1 MTFRQFAFN
10 NVIRSKRTYLA
21 HFLSSTFA
29 IMIFFTYALL
39 AFHPNLQGDLA
50 ASITINTFA
59 KSGLQISQGLIFFFS
74 FFFIL
79 YSVSAFLKTRKKD
92 FGILMLHGMS
102 RSQLNKLV
110 FIENIIIGT
119 ASILTG
125 ITIGMAFSKF
135 ILIMS
140 NNLLMIDKGLPFYM
154 PFKAIGITFGAFLL
168 LFLFIS
174 LFTSRLINV
183 EQLVELIKAEEKPKP
198 EPKASLWLS
207 LFALICIGLGY
218 TAVFHSVNAIHYK
231 DVKYVLSMMATGVSF
246 VVLGTYFLF
255 TQLSVYVLRVLKKRE
270 NIFFKKTNIL
280 TISDLVYQLKDNAKM
295 FFMVTII
302 SAVAFTA
309 VGTCMGL
316 GNSSMAESDSPFAFS
331 YRSYN
336 NNNLEKEHIKR
347 IESELNDGG
356 FNFKRVTYS
365 IKQISDTIYNSNVL
379 LSVIKISD
387 YNKLAEAFDFEKESL
402 KDENESFV
410 IPSRK
415 VTNTKSNQNNFQ
427 LLHGNIKKAMHVN
440 KILTPKELQD
450 TNITTIIIPDSV
462 YNQMIVDPENQY
474 GQFTINGFV
483 VKDWE
488 KTKKVA
494 EKILASLQKGNKD
507 INDSRVYNE
516 SYQFSTLIFTW
527 IAMKQ
532 GFGLASIMSVL
543 IGIVFFTFA
552 ASFLYFRLYTDLE
565 RNQQQYKMIAK
576 VGLSKPELKK
586 IVTRQLALLFF
597 LPIVIAITHSAVAFM
612 ALQKLANFS
621 VLDSSVIVL
630 VCFLVLQIKYF
641 YFVRAQYLK
650 KCIKRFFNL
659 NIIK

>member
-50 ASITINTFA
+50 ASVTINTFA
-59 KSGLQISQGLIFFFS
+59 KSGLKISQGLIFFFS

-110 FIENIIIGT
+110 FIENIIIGIT
-119 ASILTG
+119 SILTG

-154 PFKAIGITFGAFLL
+154 PFKAIGITFGAFFL
-168 LFLFIS
+168 LFLLIS
-174 LFTSRLINV
+174 IFTSRLVNV

-207 LFALICIGLGY
+207 LFALICIELGY

-231 DVKYVLSMMATGVSF
+231 DVKYVLFMMVIGVSF

-255 TQLSVYVLRVLKKRE
+255 TQLSVYVLRVLKKKE

-336 NNNLEKEHIKR
+336 NNNLEKEHIKT

-365 IKQISDTIYNSNVL
+365 IKQISDTIYDSNIL

-387 YNKLAEAFDFEKESL
+387 YNKLAEAFGFEKESL
-402 KDENESFV
+402 KDDNDSFV
-410 IPSRK
+410 IRSRK
-415 VTNTKSNQNNFQ
+415 VINTKSNRNNFQ

-450 TNITTIIIPDSV
+450 TNITTIIIPDTV
-462 YNQMIVDPENQY
+462 YNQMIVDPESHY

-507 INDSRVYNE
+507 INDPSVYNE
-516 SYQFSTLIFTW
+516 SYQFSALIFTW

-532 GFGLASIMSVL
+532 AFGLASIMSVL

-621 VLDSSVIVL
+621 VLGSSVIVL
-630 VCFLVLQIKYF
+630 VCFLVLQIIYF
-641 YFVRAQYLK
+641 YFVRSQYLK
-650 KCIKRFFNL
+650 KMYKTIF
-659 NIIK
+659 

>member
-50 ASITINTFA
+50 TSVTINTFA

-110 FIENIIIGT
+110 FIENIIIGI

-125 ITIGMAFSKF
+125 ITIGIAFSKF

-140 NNLLMIDKGLPFYM
+140 NNLLIIDKGLPFYM
-154 PFKAIGITFGAFLL
+154 PFKAIGITFGAFFL

-174 LFTSRLINV
+174 LFTSRLVNV

-198 EPKASLWLS
+198 EPKASFWLS

-218 TAVFHSVNAIHYK
+218 TAVFHSVNAIQYK
-231 DVKYVLSMMATGVSF
+231 GANYVLFMVAAGVSF

-255 TQLSVYVLRVLKKRE
+255 TQLSVYVLRALKKRE
-270 NIFFKKTNIL
+270 NIFFKKSNIL

-302 SAVAFTA
+302 STVAFTA

-316 GNSSMAESDSPFAFS
+316 GNSSMAESESPFAFS
-331 YRSYN
+331 YQSYN
-336 NNNLEKEHIKR
+336 NNHLEKEHLKK
-347 IESELNDGG
+347 IESELHGG
-356 FNFKRVTYS
+356 EFNFKQVTYS
-365 IKQISDTIYNSNVL
+365 IKQIQDTLYNSNI
-379 LSVIKISD
+379 LSTVIKLSD
-387 YNKLAEAFDFEKESL
+387 YNKLAKAFGFEKESL
-402 KDENESFV
+402 KDENDSLV
-410 IPSRK
+410 IPSKK
-415 VTNTKSNQNNFQ
+415 VANSKSNQNSFQ
-427 LLHGNIKKAMHVN
+427 LLYRDIKKDMHVN

-450 TNITTIIIPDSV
+450 TRVTIIIVPDAV
-462 YNQMIVDPENQY
+462 YNQMIVDPENY
-474 GQFTINGFV
+474 YFEYIINGFI

-494 EKILASLQKGNKD
+494 ENIVAAFQKDNKG
-507 INDSRVYNE
+507 INEHIIDNE
-516 SYQFSTLIFTW
+516 KYTFSTLILTW
-527 IAMKQ
+527 IGMKQ

-576 VGLSKPELKK
+576 VGLSKLELKK
-586 IVTRQLALLFF
+586 IVSRQLVLLFF
-597 LPIVIAITHSAVAFM
+597 LPIVIAITHSVVAFM
-612 ALQKLANFS
+612 ALQKLADFS
-621 VLDSSVIVL
+621 VLGSSVIVL
-630 VCFLVLQIKYF
+630 VCFLVLQIIYF

-650 KCIKRFFNL
+650 KMYKTMI
-659 NIIK
+659 

>member
-50 ASITINTFA
+50 ASVTINTFA
-59 KSGLQISQGLIFFFS
+59 KSGLQISQGLVFFFS

-110 FIENIIIGT
+110 FIENIIIGI

-140 NNLLMIDKGLPFYM
+140 NNLLMMDKGLPFYM
-154 PFKAIGITFGAFLL
+154 PFQAIGITFGAFLL

-174 LFTSRLINV
+174 LFTSRLVNV

-198 EPKASLWLS
+198 EPKASFGLS

-218 TAVFHSVNAIHYK
+218 TAVFHSVHAIHYK
-231 DVKYVLSMMATGVSF
+231 DMKYVLFMMATGVSF

-316 GNSSMAESDSPFAFS
+316 SNSSMAESNSPFAFS
-331 YRSYN
+331 YESYN
-336 NNNLEKEHIKR
+336 NNPLEKEHLKR
-347 IESELNDGG
+347 IESELNNDG
-356 FNFKRVTYS
+356 FRFKQVAYS
-365 IKQISDTIYNSNVL
+365 IKQIPDTLYNSNVL

-387 YNKLAEAFDFEKESL
+387 YNRLAESFDFEKESL
-402 KDENESFV
+402 KDQNSSFV
-410 IPSRK
+410 IPSKK
-415 VTNTKSNQNNFQ
+415 VSNTKSNQNDFQ
-427 LLHGNIKKAMHVN
+427 LLHENIKKDMHVD

-450 TNITTIIIPDSV
+450 TTVTIIIVPDAV

-474 GQFTINGFV
+474 GQSTINGFI

-494 EKILASLQKGNKD
+494 EKIVTTLQKDNEG
-507 INDSRVYNE
+507 IHEPVLYNLQ
-516 SYQFSTLIFTW
+516 YKFSSLISTW
-527 IAMKQ
+527 IVMKQ

-576 VGLSKPELKK
+576 VGLSKRELKK
-586 IVTRQLALLFF
+586 IVSRQLALLFF
-597 LPIVIAITHSAVAFM
+597 LPIIIAITHSAVAFT
-612 ALQKLANFS
+612 ALQELADFS
-621 VLDSSVIVL
+621 VLGSSVMVL
-630 VCFLVLQIKYF
+630 ICFLILQIIYF
-641 YFVRAQYLK
+641 YFVRSQYLK
-650 KCIKRFFNL
+650 KMYKTIF
-659 NIIK
+659 

>member
-1 MTFRQFAFN
+1 MTFRQFALN
-10 NVIRSKRTYLA
+10 NIIRSKRTYLA

-50 ASITINTFA
+50 TSVTINTFA

-102 RSQLNKLV
+102 RSQLNTLV
-110 FIENIIIGT
+110 FIENIIIGIV
-119 ASILTG
+119 SILTG
-125 ITIGMAFSKF
+125 ITIGLAFSKF

-140 NNLLMIDKGLPFYM
+140 NNLLMIDKGLPFYV
-154 PFKAIGITFGAFLL
+154 PFQAIGITFGAFLL

-174 LFTSRLINV
+174 LFTSRLVNV
-183 EQLVELIKAEEKPKP
+183 EQLVELIKAEDKPKP
-198 EPKASLWLS
+198 EPRASLWLS
-207 LFALICIGLGY
+207 LLALICIGLGY
-218 TAVFHSVNAIHYK
+218 AAVFHSVKAIHYK
-231 DVKYVLSMMATGVSF
+231 DINYLLVMMATGVSF
-246 VVLGTYFLF
+246 VVLGTYLLF
-255 TQLSVYVLRVLKKRE
+255 TQLSVYVLRTLKKRD

-316 GNSSMAESDSPFAFS
+316 GNSSMAESNSPFAFTYQS
-331 YRSYN
+331 YIKNS
-336 NNNLEKEHIKR
+336 LEKEHLKK
-347 IESELNDGG
+347 IENELNNGG
-356 FNFKRVTYS
+356 FNFKQVTYS
-365 IKQISDTIYNSNVL
+365 IKQIPDTLYNSNIL
-379 LSVIKISD
+379 LSVIKLSD
-387 YNKLAEAFDFEKESL
+387 YNKLAEAFGFEKESL
-402 KDENESFV
+402 KEENDSFV

-415 VTNTKSNQNNFQ
+415 VTKTKSNQNNYR
-427 LLHGNIKKAMHVN
+427 LSHRNIKIDMHVN
-440 KILTPKELQD
+440 KTLTPKELQD
-450 TNITTIIIPDSV
+450 TSITTVIIPDAV
-462 YNQMIVDPENQY
+462 YNKMIVDPENHH
-474 GQFTINGFV
+474 GESTINGFI

-488 KTKKVA
+488 NTQKVA
-494 EKILASLQKGNKD
+494 EKIISAIQKDNEG
-507 INDSRVYNE
+507 INEPIVYNE
-516 SYQFSTLIFTW
+516 QYTLFSLISKW
-527 IAMKQ
+527 IVMKQ

-586 IVTRQLALLFF
+586 IVSRQLALLFF
-597 LPIVIAITHSAVAFM
+597 LPIVIAITHSAVAFT
-612 ALQKLANFS
+612 ALQELADFS
-621 VLDSSVIVL
+621 VLGSSIMVL
-630 VCFLVLQIKYF
+630 ICFLVLQIIYF
-641 YFVRAQYLK
+641 FVVRAQYLK
-650 KCIKRFFNL
+650 KMYKTIF
-659 NIIK
+659 

>member
-50 ASITINTFA
+50 TSITINTFA

-110 FIENIIIGT
+110 FIENTIIGI

-154 PFKAIGITFGAFLL
+154 PFKAIGITFGAFFL

-174 LFTSRLINV
+174 LFTSRLVNV

-198 EPKASLWLS
+198 EPKASFWLS

-218 TAVFHSVNAIHYK
+218 TAVFHSVNAIQYK
-231 DVKYVLSMMATGVSF
+231 DMKYVLFMMATGVSF

-302 SAVAFTA
+302 STVAFTA

-316 GNSSMAESDSPFAFS
+316 GNSSMAESDNPFAFS
-331 YRSYN
+331 YKSYDN
-336 NNNLEKEHIKR
+336 NQLEKEHLKK
-347 IESELNDGG
+347 IESELHDGE
-356 FNFKRVTYS
+356 FKFKRVTYS
-365 IKQISDTIYNSNVL
+365 IKQVRDTLYNSNVL
-379 LSVIKISD
+379 SSVIKLSD
-387 YNKLAEAFDFEKESL
+387 YNKLAEAFGFGEENL
-402 KDENESFV
+402 KGENSSFV

-415 VTNTKSNQNNFQ
+415 VANTKSNQNNFQ
-427 LLHGNIKKAMHVN
+427 LLYRDIKKDMHVN

-450 TNITTIIIPDSV
+450 TMVTIIIVPDAV
-462 YNQMIVDPENQY
+462 YNQMVADPENY
-474 GQFTINGFV
+474 HFETTINGFI

-494 EKILASLQKGNKD
+494 ENLLAAFQKDNTSKIED
-507 INDSRVYNE
+507 IVDNE
-516 SYQFSTLIFTW
+516 KYTFSTLILTW
-527 IAMKQ
+527 IVMKQ
-532 GFGLASIMSVL
+532 SFGLASIMSVL

-565 RNQQQYKMIAK
+565 RNQKQYKMIAK

-586 IVTRQLALLFF
+586 IVSRQLALLFF
-597 LPIVIAITHSAVAFM
+597 LPIVIAITHSTVAFM

-621 VLDSSVIVL
+621 VLGSSVVVL
-630 VCFLVLQIKYF
+630 ICFLVMQIIYF
-641 YFVRAQYLK
+641 YFVRSQYLK
-650 KCIKRFFNL
+650 KMYKTIF
-659 NIIK
+659 

>member
-39 AFHPNLQGDLA
+39 ALHPNLQGDLA

-231 DVKYVLSMMATGVSF
+231 DVKYVLFMMATGVSF

-365 IKQISDTIYNSNVL
+365 IKQISDTIYNSNFL

-387 YNKLAEAFDFEKESL
+387 YNKLAEAFGFEKESL
-402 KDENESFV
+402 KDENDSFV

-462 YNQMIVDPENQY
+462 YNQMIVDPDNQY

-483 VKDWE
+483 VKDWG

-516 SYQFSTLIFTW
+516 SYQFSALIFIW

-532 GFGLASIMSVL
+532 SFGVASIMSVL

-621 VLDSSVIVL
+621 VLGSSVIVL
-630 VCFLVLQIKYF
+630 VCFLVLQIIYF
-641 YFVRAQYLK
+641 YFVRSQYLK
-650 KCIKRFFNL
+650 KMYKTIF
-659 NIIK
+659 

>member
-1 MTFRQFAFN
+1 
-10 NVIRSKRTYLA
+10 
-21 HFLSSTFA
+21 
-29 IMIFFTYALL
+29 
-39 AFHPNLQGDLA
+39 
-50 ASITINTFA
+50 
-59 KSGLQISQGLIFFFS
+59 
-74 FFFIL
+74 
-79 YSVSAFLKTRKKD
+79 
-92 FGILMLHGMS
+92 LMLHGMS

-110 FIENIIIGT
+110 FIENIIIGI

-154 PFKAIGITFGAFLL
+154 PFKAIGITFGAFFL

-174 LFTSRLINV
+174 LFTSRLVNV

-198 EPKASLWLS
+198 EPKSSFWLS

-218 TAVFHSVNAIHYK
+218 TAVFHSVNAIQYK
-231 DVKYVLSMMATGVSF
+231 DMQYVLFMMATGVSF

-302 SAVAFTA
+302 STVAFTA

-316 GNSSMAESDSPFAFS
+316 GNSSMAESESPFAFS
-331 YRSYN
+331 YQSYN
-336 NNNLEKEHIKR
+336 NNHLEKEHLKK
-347 IESELNDGG
+347 IESELHGG
-356 FNFKRVTYS
+356 EFNFKQVTYS
-365 IKQISDTIYNSNVL
+365 IKQIQDTLYNSNI
-379 LSVIKISD
+379 LSTVIKLSD
-387 YNKLAEAFDFEKESL
+387 YNKLAKAFGFEKESL
-402 KDENESFV
+402 KDENDSLV
-410 IPSRK
+410 IPSK
-415 VTNTKSNQNNFQ
+415 KIANSKSNQNSFQ
-427 LLHGNIKKAMHVN
+427 LLYRDIKKDMHVN

-450 TNITTIIIPDSV
+450 TRVTIIIVPDAV
-462 YNQMIVDPENQY
+462 YNQMIVDPENY
-474 GQFTINGFV
+474 YFEYIINGFI

-494 EKILASLQKGNKD
+494 ENIVAAFQKDNKG
-507 INDSRVYNE
+507 INEHIIDNE
-516 SYQFSTLIFTW
+516 KYTFSTLILTW
-527 IAMKQ
+527 IGMKQ

-576 VGLSKPELKK
+576 VGLSKLELKK
-586 IVTRQLALLFF
+586 IVSRQLVLLFF
-597 LPIVIAITHSAVAFM
+597 LPIVIAITHSVVAFM
-612 ALQKLANFS
+612 ALQKLADFS
-621 VLDSSVIVL
+621 VLGSSVIVL
-630 VCFLVLQIKYF
+630 VCFLVLQIIYF

-650 KCIKRFFNL
+650 KMYKTMI
-659 NIIK
+659 

>member
-39 AFHPNLQGDLA
+39 AFHPNLQGNLA
-50 ASITINTFA
+50 TSVTINIFA

-110 FIENIIIGT
+110 FIENIIIGI

-140 NNLLMIDKGLPFYM
+140 NHLLMIDKGLPFYM
-154 PFKAIGITFGAFLL
+154 PFKAIGITFGAFFL

-174 LFTSRLINV
+174 LFTSRLVNV

-207 LFALICIGLGY
+207 LFALICMGLGY

-231 DVKYVLSMMATGVSF
+231 DVKYVLFMMATGVSF

-255 TQLSVYVLRVLKKRE
+255 TQLSVYVLRALKKRE

-316 GNSSMAESDSPFAFS
+316 GNSSMAESNSPFAFS
-331 YRSYN
+331 YKSYN
-336 NNNLEKEHIKR
+336 NNPLEKEHLKK
-347 IESELNDGG
+347 IESKLNNGR
-356 FNFKRVTYS
+356 FKFKQVAYS
-365 IKQISDTIYNSNVL
+365 TKQSRDTLYNNNI
-379 LSVIKISD
+379 LSTVIKLSD
-387 YNKLAEAFDFEKESL
+387 YNKLAKAFGFKKESL
-402 KDENESFV
+402 KNENDSLV
-410 IPSRK
+410 IPPRK
-415 VTNTKSNQNNFQ
+415 VANTKSNQSNFQ
-427 LLHGNIKKAMHVN
+427 LLYRDMKKDMHVN
-440 KILTPKELQD
+440 KILNLKELQD
-450 TNITTIIIPDSV
+450 TMVTIIIVPDTV
-462 YNQMIVDPENQY
+462 YNQMIADPENH
-474 GQFTINGFV
+474 FFETTINGFI

-494 EKILASLQKGNKD
+494 ENLLAAFQKDNTSKIED
-507 INDSRVYNE
+507 IVDNGKYT
-516 SYQFSTLIFTW
+516 FSTLILKW
-527 IAMKQ
+527 IVMKQ
-532 GFGLASIMSVL
+532 SFGLASIMSVL

-576 VGLSKPELKK
+576 VGLSKLELKK
-586 IVTRQLALLFF
+586 IVSRQLALLFF
-597 LPIVIAITHSAVAFM
+597 LPIVIAITHSTVAFM

-621 VLDSSVIVL
+621 VLGSSVIVL
-630 VCFLVLQIKYF
+630 VCFLILQIIYF
-641 YFVRAQYLK
+641 YFVRSQYLK
-650 KCIKRFFNL
+650 KMYKTIF
-659 NIIK
+659 

>member
-50 ASITINTFA
+50 ASSVTINTFA

-110 FIENIIIGT
+110 FIENIIIGIV
-119 ASILTG
+119 SILTG

-140 NNLLMIDKGLPFYM
+140 NHLLMIDKGLPFYM
-154 PFKAIGITFGAFLL
+154 PFKAIGITFGAFFL

-174 LFTSRLINV
+174 LFTSRLVNV

-207 LFALICIGLGY
+207 LFALICMGLGY

-231 DVKYVLSMMATGVSF
+231 DVKYVLFMMAIGVSF

-255 TQLSVYVLRVLKKRE
+255 TQLSVYVLRALKKRE

-316 GNSSMAESDSPFAFS
+316 GNSSMAESNSPFAFS
-331 YRSYN
+331 YKSYN
-336 NNNLEKEHIKR
+336 NPLEKEHLKK
-347 IESELNDGG
+347 IESELNNGR
-356 FNFKRVTYS
+356 FKFKQVAYS
-365 IKQISDTIYNSNVL
+365 TKQSRDTLYNNNI
-379 LSVIKISD
+379 LSTVIKLSD
-387 YNKLAEAFDFEKESL
+387 YNKLAKAFGFEKESL
-402 KDENESFV
+402 KNENDSLV

-415 VTNTKSNQNNFQ
+415 VVNTKSNQNNFQ
-427 LLHGNIKKAMHVN
+427 LLYRDMKIDMHVN

-450 TNITTIIIPDSV
+450 TMVTIIIVPDAV
-462 YNQMIVDPENQY
+462 YNQMIADPENHY
-474 GQFTINGFV
+474 FETTINGFI

-494 EKILASLQKGNKD
+494 ENLLAAFQKDNTSKIED
-507 INDSRVYNE
+507 IVDNGKYT
-516 SYQFSTLIFTW
+516 FSTLILKW
-527 IAMKQ
+527 IVMKQ
-532 GFGLASIMSVL
+532 SFGLASIMSVL

-576 VGLSKPELKK
+576 VGLSKLELKK
-586 IVTRQLALLFF
+586 IVSRQLVLLFF
-597 LPIVIAITHSAVAFM
+597 LPIVIAITHSVVAFM

-621 VLDSSVIVL
+621 VLGSSIIVL
-630 VCFLVLQIKYF
+630 VCFLVLQIIYF
-641 YFVRAQYLK
+641 YFVRTQYLK
-650 KCIKRFFNL
+650 KMYKT
-659 NIIK
+659 II

>member
-10 NVIRSKRTYLA
+10 NIIRSKRTYLA

-39 AFHPNLQGDLA
+39 AFHPNLQGDLT
-50 ASITINTFA
+50 ASVTINTFA

-110 FIENIIIGT
+110 FIENIVIGII
-119 ASILTG
+119 SILTG
-125 ITIGMAFSKF
+125 ITIGLTFAKF

-140 NNLLMIDKGLPFYM
+140 NSLLLIDRGLPFYM
-154 PFKAIGITFGAFLL
+154 PFKAIGITFGAFFL

-174 LFTSRLINV
+174 LFTSRLVIV

-198 EPKASLWLS
+198 EPKASFLLS

-218 TAVFHSVNAIHYK
+218 TAVFHSVEAIHYTDK
-231 DVKYVLSMMATGVSF
+231 NYVLVVMAIGVSF

-316 GNSSMAESDSPFAFS
+316 GNSSMAESESPFAFS
-331 YRSYN
+331 YKSYN
-336 NNNLEKEHIKR
+336 NNHLEKEHLKK
-347 IESELNDGG
+347 IESELQDGE
-356 FNFKRVTYS
+356 FHFKRVTYS
-365 IKQISDTIYNSNVL
+365 IKQIPDPLYNSNIL
-379 LSVIKISD
+379 SSVIKLSD
-387 YNKLAEAFDFEKESL
+387 YNKLAEVFGFEKESL
-402 KDENESFV
+402 KDENDSVV

-415 VTNTKSNQNNFQ
+415 VANTKSNQKNFQ
-427 LLHGNIKKAMHVN
+427 FLYRNIKKDMHVN
-440 KILTPKELQD
+440 KVLTPKELQD
-450 TNITTIIIPDSV
+450 TTVTMIIVPDAL
-462 YNQMIVDPENQY
+462 YNQMIVDPENHY
-474 GQFTINGFV
+474 GQYSINGFI

-494 EKILASLQKGNKD
+494 EKIETALQKD
-507 INDSRVYNE
+507 IEGTSENE
-516 SYQFSTLIFTW
+516 QYTFSSLIFTW
-527 IAMKQ
+527 LVMKQ
-532 GFGLASIMSVL
+532 GYGLASIMSVL

-586 IVTRQLALLFF
+586 IVSRQLALLFF
-597 LPIVIAITHSAVAFM
+597 LPIAIAITHSTVAFM

-621 VLDSSVIVL
+621 VLGSSVMVL
-630 VCFLVLQIKYF
+630 ICFLVMQIIYF

-650 KCIKRFFNL
+650 KMYK
-659 NIIK
+659 III

>member
-1 MTFRQFAFN
+1 MTFRQFALN
-10 NVIRSKRTYLA
+10 NIIRSKRTYMA
-21 HFLSSTFA
+21 HFFSSTFA

-50 ASITINTFA
+50 ASVTINTFA

-102 RSQLNKLV
+102 RSQLNTLV
-110 FIENIIIGT
+110 FIENIIIGIV
-119 ASILTG
+119 SILTG
-125 ITIGMAFSKF
+125 ITIGLAFSKF

-140 NNLLMIDKGLPFYM
+140 NNLLMIDKGLPFYV
-154 PFKAIGITFGAFLL
+154 PFQAIGITFGAFLL

-174 LFTSRLINV
+174 LFTSRLVNV
-183 EQLVELIKAEEKPKP
+183 EQLVELIKAEDKPKP
-198 EPKASLWLS
+198 EPRASLWLS
-207 LFALICIGLGY
+207 LLALICIGLGY
-218 TAVFHSVNAIHYK
+218 AAVFHSVKAIHYK
-231 DVKYVLSMMATGVSF
+231 DINYLLIMLAIGVSF
-246 VVLGTYFLF
+246 VVLGTYLLF
-255 TQLSVYVLRVLKKRE
+255 TQLSVYVLRTLKKRD

-316 GNSSMAESDSPFAFS
+316 GNSSMAESDSPFAFTYQS
-331 YRSYN
+331 N
-336 NNNLEKEHIKR
+336 NKNSLEKEHLKKIKN
-347 IESELNDGG
+347 ELNNSG
-356 FNFKRVTYS
+356 FNFKQVTYS
-365 IKQISDTIYNSNVL
+365 IKQIPDTIYNSNIL
-379 LSVIKISD
+379 LSVIKLSD
-387 YNKLAEAFDFEKESL
+387 YNKLAEAFGFEKESL
-402 KDENESFV
+402 KEENDSFV

-415 VTNTKSNQNNFQ
+415 VTKTKSNQNNYR
-427 LLHGNIKKAMHVN
+427 LSHRNIKIDMHVN
-440 KILTPKELQD
+440 KTLTPKELQD
-450 TNITTIIIPDSV
+450 TSITTVIIPDAV
-462 YNQMIVDPENQY
+462 YNKMIVDPEDHHSES
-474 GQFTINGFV
+474 TINGFI

-488 KTKKVA
+488 KTQNVA
-494 EKILASLQKGNKD
+494 EKIISAIQKDNEGIKEP
-507 INDSRVYNE
+507 IVYNE
-516 SYQFSTLIFTW
+516 QYTFFSLISKW
-527 IAMKQ
+527 IVMKQ

-586 IVTRQLALLFF
+586 IVSRQLALLFF
-597 LPIVIAITHSAVAFM
+597 LPIVIAITHSAVAFT
-612 ALQKLANFS
+612 ALQELADFS
-621 VLDSSVIVL
+621 VLGSSIMVL
-630 VCFLVLQIKYF
+630 ICFLVLQIIYF
-641 YFVRAQYLK
+641 YVVRAQYLK
-650 KCIKRFFNL
+650 KMYKTIF
-659 NIIK
+659 

>member
-50 ASITINTFA
+50 ASVTINTFA

-110 FIENIIIGT
+110 FIENIIIGI

-140 NNLLMIDKGLPFYM
+140 NNLLIIDKGLPFYV
-154 PFKAIGITFGAFLL
+154 PFKAIGITFGAFFL

-174 LFTSRLINV
+174 LFTSRLVNV

-198 EPKASLWLS
+198 EPKASFWLS
-207 LFALICIGLGY
+207 VFALICMGLGY
-218 TAVFHSVNAIHYK
+218 TAVFHSVQAIHYK
-231 DVKYVLSMMATGVSF
+231 DMKYVLFMMATGVSF

-255 TQLSVYVLRVLKKRE
+255 TQLSVYVLRALKKRE

-316 GNSSMAESDSPFAFS
+316 GNSSMAESDNPFAFS
-331 YRSYN
+331 YESYN
-336 NNNLEKEHIKR
+336 NNPLEKEHLKR
-347 IESELNDGG
+347 IESELNNDG
-356 FNFKRVTYS
+356 FKFKQVAYS
-365 IKQISDTIYNSNVL
+365 IKQIPDTLYNSNVL

-387 YNKLAEAFDFEKESL
+387 YNRLAESFDFEKESL
-402 KDENESFV
+402 KDQNSSFV
-410 IPSRK
+410 IPSKK
-415 VTNTKSNQNNFQ
+415 VSNTKSNQNDFQ
-427 LLHGNIKKAMHVN
+427 LLHENIKKDMHVD

-450 TNITTIIIPDSV
+450 TTVTIIIVPDAV

-474 GQFTINGFV
+474 GQSTINGFI

-494 EKILASLQKGNKD
+494 EKIVTTLQKDNEG
-507 INDSRVYNE
+507 IHEPVLYNE
-516 SYQFSTLIFTW
+516 QYKFSSLISTW
-527 IAMKQ
+527 IVMKQ

-576 VGLSKPELKK
+576 VGLSKRELKK
-586 IVTRQLALLFF
+586 IVSRQLVLLFF
-597 LPIVIAITHSAVAFM
+597 LPIIIAITHSAVAFT
-612 ALQKLANFS
+612 ALQELADFS
-621 VLDSSVIVL
+621 VLGSSVMVL
-630 VCFLVLQIKYF
+630 ICFLILQIIYF
-641 YFVRAQYLK
+641 YFVRSQYLK
-650 KCIKRFFNL
+650 KMYKTIF
-659 NIIK
+659 

>member
-507 INDSRVYNE
+507 INDPRVYNE

-650 KCIKRFFNL
+650 KMYKTIF
-659 NIIK
+659 

>member
-1 MTFRQFAFN
+1 TS
-10 NVIRSKRTYLA
+10 V
-21 HFLSSTFA
+21 
-29 IMIFFTYALL
+29 
-39 AFHPNLQGDLA
+39 
-50 ASITINTFA
+50 TINTFA
-59 KSGLQISQGLIFFFS
+59 KSGLLISQGLIFFFS

-110 FIENIIIGT
+110 FIENIIIGI

-140 NNLLMIDKGLPFYM
+140 NNLLLIDKGLPFYM
-154 PFKAIGITFGAFLL
+154 PFKAIGITFGAFFL

-174 LFTSRLINV
+174 LFTSRLVNV

-198 EPKASLWLS
+198 EPKASFWLS
-207 LFALICIGLGY
+207 LFALICMGLGY
-218 TAVFHSVNAIHYK
+218 TAVFHSVNAIDYK
-231 DVKYVLSMMATGVSF
+231 DLNYVLFMMATGVSF

-302 SAVAFTA
+302 SAVSFTA

-316 GNSSMAESDSPFAFS
+316 GNSSMAESDNPFAFS
-331 YRSYN
+331 YQSYN
-336 NNNLEKEHIKR
+336 NNQLEKEHLKK
-347 IESELNDGG
+347 IESELYDGE
-356 FNFKRVTYS
+356 FKFKRVTYS
-365 IKQISDTIYNSNVL
+365 IKQVRDTLYDSNILSNV
-379 LSVIKISD
+379 IKLSD
-387 YNKLAEAFDFEKESL
+387 YNKLAEAFGFEEENL
-402 KDENESFV
+402 KDENSSFV

-415 VTNTKSNQNNFQ
+415 VANTKSNPTKFQ
-427 LLHGNIKKAMHVN
+427 FLHGNININMQVN

-450 TNITTIIIPDSV
+450 KNQTIIIVPDAV
-462 YNQMIVDPENQY
+462 YNQMLVDPEDHY
-474 GQFTINGFV
+474 GESTINGFI

-494 EKILASLQKGNKD
+494 GKIVSAFQKDNEG
-507 INDSRVYNE
+507 INEPIVYNE
-516 SYQFSTLIFTW
+516 QYKFSSLISTW
-527 IAMKQ
+527 IVMKQ
-532 GFGLASIMSVL
+532 DFGLASIISVL

-586 IVTRQLALLFF
+586 IVSRQLALLFF
-597 LPIVIAITHSAVAFM
+597 LPIVIAITHSAVAFT
-612 ALQKLANFS
+612 ALQELADFS
-621 VLDSSVIVL
+621 VLGSSVMVL
-630 VCFLVLQIKYF
+630 ICFLVLQIIYF
-641 YFVRAQYLK
+641 YFVRSQYLK
-650 KCIKRFFNL
+650 KMYKTIF
-659 NIIK
+659 

>member
-1 MTFRQFAFN
+1 MTFRQFALN
-10 NVIRSKRTYLA
+10 NIIRSKRTYMA

-50 ASITINTFA
+50 TSVTINTFA
-59 KSGLQISQGLIFFFS
+59 KSGLQISQGLIFFFT

-102 RSQLNKLV
+102 RSQLNTLV
-110 FIENIIIGT
+110 FIENIIIGIV
-119 ASILTG
+119 SILTG
-125 ITIGMAFSKF
+125 ITIGLAFSKF

-140 NNLLMIDKGLPFYM
+140 NNLLMIDKGLPFYV
-154 PFKAIGITFGAFLL
+154 PFQAIGITFGAFLL

-174 LFTSRLINV
+174 LFTSRLVNV
-183 EQLVELIKAEEKPKP
+183 EQLVELIKAEDKPKP
-198 EPKASLWLS
+198 EPRASLWLS
-207 LFALICIGLGY
+207 LLALICIGLGY
-218 TAVFHSVNAIHYK
+218 AAVFHSVKAIHYK
-231 DVKYVLSMMATGVSF
+231 DINYLLVMMATGVSF
-246 VVLGTYFLF
+246 VVLGTYLLF
-255 TQLSVYVLRVLKKRE
+255 TQLSVYVLRTLKKRD

-316 GNSSMAESDSPFAFS
+316 GNSSMAESDSPFAFT
-331 YRSYN
+331 YQSYN
-336 NNNLEKEHIKR
+336 KNSLEKEHLKK
-347 IESELNDGG
+347 IENELNNGG
-356 FNFKRVTYS
+356 FNFKQVTYS
-365 IKQISDTIYNSNVL
+365 IKQIPDTLYNSNIL
-379 LSVIKISD
+379 LSVIKLSD
-387 YNKLAEAFDFEKESL
+387 YNKLAEAFGFEKESL
-402 KDENESFV
+402 KEENDSFV

-415 VTNTKSNQNNFQ
+415 VTKTKSNQNNYR
-427 LLHGNIKKAMHVN
+427 LSHRNIKIDMHVN
-440 KILTPKELQD
+440 KTLTPKELQD
-450 TNITTIIIPDSV
+450 TSITTVIIPDAV
-462 YNQMIVDPENQY
+462 YNKMIVDPEDHHSES
-474 GQFTINGFV
+474 TINGFI

-488 KTKKVA
+488 KTQKVA
-494 EKILASLQKGNKD
+494 EKIISAIQKDNEG
-507 INDSRVYNE
+507 INEPIVYNE
-516 SYQFSTLIFTW
+516 QYTLFSLISKW
-527 IAMKQ
+527 IVMKQ

-586 IVTRQLALLFF
+586 IVSRQLALLFF
-597 LPIVIAITHSAVAFM
+597 LPIVIAITHSAVAFT
-612 ALQKLANFS
+612 ALQELADFS
-621 VLDSSVIVL
+621 VLGSSIMVL
-630 VCFLVLQIKYF
+630 ICFLVLQIIYF
-641 YFVRAQYLK
+641 YVVRAQYLK
-650 KCIKRFFNL
+650 KMYKTIF
-659 NIIK
+659 

>member
-50 ASITINTFA
+50 ASVTINTFA
-59 KSGLQISQGLIFFFS
+59 KSGLQISQGLVFFFS

-110 FIENIIIGT
+110 FIENIIIGI

-154 PFKAIGITFGAFLL
+154 PFKAIGITFGAFFL

-174 LFTSRLINV
+174 LFTSRLVNV
-183 EQLVELIKAEEKPKP
+183 VQLVELIKAEEKPKP
-198 EPKASLWLS
+198 EPKASFWLS

-218 TAVFHSVNAIHYK
+218 TAVFHSVNAIQYK
-231 DVKYVLSMMATGVSF
+231 DMKYVLFMMATGVSF

-302 SAVAFTA
+302 SAVSFTA

-316 GNSSMAESDSPFAFS
+316 DNSSMAESDSPFAFS
-331 YRSYN
+331 YQSHKN
-336 NNNLEKEHIKR
+336 NQLEKEHLKI
-347 IESELNDGG
+347 IESELNNGG
-356 FNFKRVTYS
+356 FKFKQVAYS
-365 IKQISDTIYNSNVL
+365 KKQIPDTLYNSNVL

-387 YNKLAEAFDFEKESL
+387 YNKLANVFGFEKESL
-402 KDENESFV
+402 KDENDSIV
-410 IPSRK
+410 IPARK
-415 VTNTKSNQNNFQ
+415 FANTKSNQNNFQ
-427 LLHGNIKKAMHVN
+427 LLYRNINQDMHIN

-450 TNITTIIIPDSV
+450 KIITLIIVPDAK
-462 YNQMIVDPENQY
+462 YNQMIVDPENDR
-474 GQFTINGFV
+474 GESTINGFI

-494 EKILASLQKGNKD
+494 EKIVTTLQKDNEG
-507 INDSRVYNE
+507 IHEPVLYNE
-516 SYQFSTLIFTW
+516 QYNFSSLISTW
-527 IAMKQ
+527 LMMKQ

-586 IVTRQLALLFF
+586 IVSRQLALLFF
-597 LPIVIAITHSAVAFM
+597 LPIVIAITHSAVAFT
-612 ALQKLANFS
+612 ALQELADFS
-621 VLDSSVIVL
+621 VLGSSVMVL
-630 VCFLVLQIKYF
+630 ICFLILQIIYF
-641 YFVRAQYLK
+641 YFVRSQYLK
-650 KCIKRFFNL
+650 KMYKTIF
-659 NIIK
+659 

>member
-50 ASITINTFA
+50 TSVTINTFA

-110 FIENIIIGT
+110 FIENTIIGIS
-119 ASILTG
+119 SILTG

-154 PFKAIGITFGAFLL
+154 PFKAIGITFGAFFL

-174 LFTSRLINV
+174 LFTSRLVNV

-198 EPKASLWLS
+198 EPKASFWLS

-218 TAVFHSVNAIHYK
+218 TAVFHSVNAIQYK
-231 DVKYVLSMMATGVSF
+231 DMKYVLFMMATGVSF

-316 GNSSMAESDSPFAFS
+316 GNSSMAESDNPFAFS
-331 YRSYN
+331 YKSYDN
-336 NNNLEKEHIKR
+336 NQLEKEHLKK
-347 IESELNDGG
+347 IESELHDGE
-356 FNFKRVTYS
+356 FKFKRVTYS
-365 IKQISDTIYNSNVL
+365 IKQVRDTLYNSNVL
-379 LSVIKISD
+379 SSVIKLSD
-387 YNKLAEAFDFEKESL
+387 YNKLAEAFGFGEENL
-402 KDENESFV
+402 KGENSSFV

-415 VTNTKSNQNNFQ
+415 VANTKSNQNNFQ
-427 LLHGNIKKAMHVN
+427 LLYRDIKKDMHVN

-450 TNITTIIIPDSV
+450 TMVTIIIVPDAV
-462 YNQMIVDPENQY
+462 YNQMVADPENY
-474 GQFTINGFV
+474 HFETTINGFI

-494 EKILASLQKGNKD
+494 ENLLAAFQKDNTSKIGD
-507 INDSRVYNE
+507 IVDNE
-516 SYQFSTLIFTW
+516 KYTFSTLILTW
-527 IAMKQ
+527 IVMKQ
-532 GFGLASIMSVL
+532 SFGLASIMSVL

-565 RNQQQYKMIAK
+565 RNQKQYKMIAK

-586 IVTRQLALLFF
+586 IVSRQLALLFF
-597 LPIVIAITHSAVAFM
+597 LPIVIAITHSTVAFM

-621 VLDSSVIVL
+621 VLGSSVVVL
-630 VCFLVLQIKYF
+630 ICFLVMQIIYF
-641 YFVRAQYLK
+641 YFVRSQYLK
-650 KCIKRFFNL
+650 KMYKTIF
-659 NIIK
+659 

>member
-1 MTFRQFAFN
+1 MTFRQFALN
-10 NVIRSKRTYLA
+10 NIIRSKRTYMA

-50 ASITINTFA
+50 TSVTINTFA
-59 KSGLQISQGLIFFFS
+59 KSGLQISQGLIFFFT

-102 RSQLNKLV
+102 RSQLNTLV
-110 FIENIIIGT
+110 FIENIIIGIV
-119 ASILTG
+119 SILTG
-125 ITIGMAFSKF
+125 ITIGLAFSKF

-140 NNLLMIDKGLPFYM
+140 NNLLMIDKGLPFYV
-154 PFKAIGITFGAFLL
+154 PFQAIGITFGAFLL

-174 LFTSRLINV
+174 LFTSRLVNV
-183 EQLVELIKAEEKPKP
+183 EQLVELIKAEDKPKP
-198 EPKASLWLS
+198 EPRASLWLS
-207 LFALICIGLGY
+207 LLALICIGLGY
-218 TAVFHSVNAIHYK
+218 AAVFHSVKAIHYK
-231 DVKYVLSMMATGVSF
+231 DINYLLVMMATGVSF
-246 VVLGTYFLF
+246 VVLGTYLLF
-255 TQLSVYVLRVLKKRE
+255 TQLSVYVLRTLKKRD

-316 GNSSMAESDSPFAFS
+316 GNSSMAESDSPFAFT
-331 YRSYN
+331 YQSYN
-336 NNNLEKEHIKR
+336 KNSLEKEHLKK
-347 IESELNDGG
+347 IENELNNGG
-356 FNFKRVTYS
+356 FNFKQVTYS
-365 IKQISDTIYNSNVL
+365 IKQIPDTLYNSNIL
-379 LSVIKISD
+379 LSVIKLSD
-387 YNKLAEAFDFEKESL
+387 YNKLAEAFGFEKESL
-402 KDENESFV
+402 KEENDSFV

-415 VTNTKSNQNNFQ
+415 VTKTKSNQNNYR
-427 LLHGNIKKAMHVN
+427 LSHRNIKIDMHVN
-440 KILTPKELQD
+440 KTLTPKELQD
-450 TNITTIIIPDSV
+450 TSITTVIIPDAV
-462 YNQMIVDPENQY
+462 YNQMIVDPESQY

-494 EKILASLQKGNKD
+494 EKILASLQKENKD
-507 INDSRVYNE
+507 INDPRVYNE

-586 IVTRQLALLFF
+586 IVSRQLALLFF
-597 LPIVIAITHSAVAFM
+597 LPIVIAITHSAVAFT
-612 ALQKLANFS
+612 ALQELADFS
-621 VLDSSVIVL
+621 VLGSSIMVL
-630 VCFLVLQIKYF
+630 ISFLVLQIIYF
-641 YFVRAQYLK
+641 YVVRAQYLK
-650 KCIKRFFNL
+650 KMYKTIF
-659 NIIK
+659 

>member
-50 ASITINTFA
+50 ASVTINTFA
-59 KSGLQISQGLIFFFS
+59 KSGLKISQGLIFFFS

-110 FIENIIIGT
+110 FIENIIIGI

-154 PFKAIGITFGAFLL
+154 PFKAIGITFGAFFL
-168 LFLFIS
+168 LFLLIS
-174 LFTSRLINV
+174 LFTSRLVNV

-231 DVKYVLSMMATGVSF
+231 DMKYVLFMMATGVSF

-255 TQLSVYVLRVLKKRE
+255 TQLSVYVLRALKKRE

-316 GNSSMAESDSPFAFS
+316 GNSSMAESDNPFAFFYKS
-331 YRSYN
+331 YDN
-336 NNNLEKEHIKR
+336 NQLEKEHLKK
-347 IESELNDGG
+347 IESELHDGE
-356 FNFKRVTYS
+356 FKFKRVTYS
-365 IKQISDTIYNSNVL
+365 IKQVRDTLYNSNVL
-379 LSVIKISD
+379 TSVIKLSD
-387 YNKLAEAFDFEKESL
+387 YNKLAEAFGFEEENL
-402 KDENESFV
+402 KGENSSFV

-415 VTNTKSNQNNFQ
+415 VANTKSNQNNFQ
-427 LLHGNIKKAMHVN
+427 LLYRDIKKDMHVN

-450 TNITTIIIPDSV
+450 TMVTIIIVPDAV
-462 YNQMIVDPENQY
+462 YNQMIADPENY
-474 GQFTINGFV
+474 HFETTINGFI

-494 EKILASLQKGNKD
+494 ENLLAAFQKDNTSKIED
-507 INDSRVYNE
+507 IVNNE
-516 SYQFSTLIFTW
+516 KYTFSTLILTW
-527 IAMKQ
+527 IVMKQ
-532 GFGLASIMSVL
+532 SFGLASIMSVL

-621 VLDSSVIVL
+621 VLGSSVIVL
-630 VCFLVLQIKYF
+630 VCFLVLQIIYF
-641 YFVRAQYLK
+641 YFVRSQYLK
-650 KCIKRFFNL
+650 KMYKTIF
-659 NIIK
+659 

>member
-50 ASITINTFA
+50 ASVTINTFA

-110 FIENIIIGT
+110 FIENIIIGI

-140 NNLLMIDKGLPFYM
+140 NHLLMIDKGLPFYM
-154 PFKAIGITFGAFLL
+154 PFKAIGITFGAFFL

-174 LFTSRLINV
+174 LFTSRLVNV

-207 LFALICIGLGY
+207 LFALICMGLGY

-231 DVKYVLSMMATGVSF
+231 DVKYVLFMMATGVSF
-246 VVLGTYFLF
+246 VVLGTYFIF

-316 GNSSMAESDSPFAFS
+316 GNSSMAESNSPFAFS
-331 YRSYN
+331 YKSYN
-336 NNNLEKEHIKR
+336 NNPLEKEHLKK
-347 IESELNDGG
+347 IESELNNGR
-356 FNFKRVTYS
+356 FKFKQVAYS
-365 IKQISDTIYNSNVL
+365 TKQIRDTLYNNNI
-379 LSVIKISD
+379 LSTVIKLSD
-387 YNKLAEAFDFEKESL
+387 YNKLAKAFSFEKESL
-402 KDENESFV
+402 KNENDSLV

-415 VTNTKSNQNNFQ
+415 VANTKSNQNNFQ
-427 LLHGNIKKAMHVN
+427 LLYRDMKKDMHVN

-450 TNITTIIIPDSV
+450 TMVTIIIVPDAL
-462 YNQMIVDPENQY
+462 YNQMIADPENY
-474 GQFTINGFV
+474 YFETTINGFI

-494 EKILASLQKGNKD
+494 ENILAAFQKDDTSKIKGIVDNGK
-507 INDSRVYNE
+507 YT
-516 SYQFSTLIFTW
+516 FSTLILTW
-527 IAMKQ
+527 IVMKQ
-532 GFGLASIMSVL
+532 SSGLASIMSVL

-586 IVTRQLALLFF
+586 IVSRQLALLFF
-597 LPIVIAITHSAVAFM
+597 LPISIAITHSTVAFM

-621 VLDSSVIVL
+621 VLGSSVVVL
-630 VCFLVLQIKYF
+630 ICFLVMQIIYF

-650 KCIKRFFNL
+650 KMYKTIF
-659 NIIK
+659 

>member
-50 ASITINTFA
+50 ASVTINTFA

-110 FIENIIIGT
+110 FIENIIIGI

-140 NNLLMIDKGLPFYM
+140 NNLLIIDKGLPFYV
-154 PFKAIGITFGAFLL
+154 PFKAIGITFGAFFL

-174 LFTSRLINV
+174 LFTSRLVNV

-198 EPKASLWLS
+198 EPKASFWLS
-207 LFALICIGLGY
+207 VFALICMGLGY
-218 TAVFHSVNAIHYK
+218 TAVFHSVQAIHYK
-231 DVKYVLSMMATGVSF
+231 DMKYVLFMMATGVSF

-255 TQLSVYVLRVLKKRE
+255 TQLSVYVLRALKKRE

-316 GNSSMAESDSPFAFS
+316 GNSSMAESDNPFAFS
-331 YRSYN
+331 YQSYN
-336 NNNLEKEHIKR
+336 NNPLEKEHLKK
-347 IESELNDGG
+347 IESELNNGG
-356 FNFKRVTYS
+356 FKFKQVAYS
-365 IKQISDTIYNSNVL
+365 IKQIPDTLYNSNVL

-387 YNKLAEAFDFEKESL
+387 YNRLAESFDFEKESL
-402 KDENESFV
+402 KDQNSSFV
-410 IPSRK
+410 IPSKK
-415 VTNTKSNQNNFQ
+415 VSNTKSNQNDFQ
-427 LLHGNIKKAMHVN
+427 LLHENIKKDMHVD

-450 TNITTIIIPDSV
+450 TTVTIIIVPDAV

-474 GQFTINGFV
+474 GQSTINGFI

-494 EKILASLQKGNKD
+494 EKIVTTLQKDNEG
-507 INDSRVYNE
+507 IHEPVLYNE
-516 SYQFSTLIFTW
+516 QYKFSSLISTW
-527 IAMKQ
+527 IVMKQ

-576 VGLSKPELKK
+576 VGLSKRELKK
-586 IVTRQLALLFF
+586 IVSRQLALLFF
-597 LPIVIAITHSAVAFM
+597 LPIIIAITHSAVAFT
-612 ALQKLANFS
+612 ALQELADFS
-621 VLDSSVIVL
+621 VLGSSVMVL
-630 VCFLVLQIKYF
+630 ICFLILQIIYF
-641 YFVRAQYLK
+641 YFVRSQYLK
-650 KCIKRFFNL
+650 KMYKTIF
-659 NIIK
+659 

>member
-1 MTFRQFAFN
+1 MTFQQFAFN

-50 ASITINTFA
+50 ASVTINTFA

-110 FIENIIIGT
+110 FIENIIIGI

-140 NNLLMIDKGLPFYM
+140 NHLLMIDKGLPFYM
-154 PFKAIGITFGAFLL
+154 PFQAIGITFGAFFL

-174 LFTSRLINV
+174 LFTSRLVNV

-207 LFALICIGLGY
+207 LFALICMGLGY

-255 TQLSVYVLRVLKKRE
+255 TQLSVYVLRVLKKKE

-316 GNSSMAESDSPFAFS
+316 GNSSMAESNSPFAFS
-331 YRSYN
+331 YKSYN
-336 NNNLEKEHIKR
+336 NNPLEKEHLKK
-347 IESELNDGG
+347 IESELNNGR
-356 FNFKRVTYS
+356 FKFKQVAYS
-365 IKQISDTIYNSNVL
+365 TKQSRDTLYSNNI
-379 LSVIKISD
+379 LSTVIKLSD
-387 YNKLAEAFDFEKESL
+387 YNKLAKAFGFEKESL
-402 KDENESFV
+402 KNENDSLV

-415 VTNTKSNQNNFQ
+415 VANTKSNQNNFQ
-427 LLHGNIKKAMHVN
+427 LLYRDMKKDMHVN

-450 TNITTIIIPDSV
+450 TMVTIIIVPDAL
-462 YNQMIVDPENQY
+462 YNQMIADPENHY
-474 GQFTINGFV
+474 FETTINGFI

-494 EKILASLQKGNKD
+494 ENLLAAFQKDNTSKVED
-507 INDSRVYNE
+507 IVDNGKYT
-516 SYQFSTLIFTW
+516 FSTLILTW
-527 IAMKQ
+527 LVMKQ

-576 VGLSKPELKK
+576 VGLSKLELKK
-586 IVTRQLALLFF
+586 VVSRQLALLFF
-597 LPIVIAITHSAVAFM
+597 LPIVIAITHSAVAFT
-612 ALQKLANFS
+612 ALQELADFS
-621 VLDSSVIVL
+621 VLGSSVMVL
-630 VCFLVLQIKYF
+630 ICFLILQVIYF
-641 YFVRAQYLK
+641 YFVRSQYLK
-650 KCIKRFFNL
+650 KMYKTIF
-659 NIIK
+659 

>member
-1 MTFRQFAFN
+1 
-10 NVIRSKRTYLA
+10 
-21 HFLSSTFA
+21 
-29 IMIFFTYALL
+29 
-39 AFHPNLQGDLA
+39 
-50 ASITINTFA
+50 
-59 KSGLQISQGLIFFFS
+59 
-74 FFFIL
+74 
-79 YSVSAFLKTRKKD
+79 
-92 FGILMLHGMS
+92 MLHGMS

-110 FIENIIIGT
+110 FIENIIIGI

-154 PFKAIGITFGAFLL
+154 PFKAIGITFGAFFL

-174 LFTSRLINV
+174 LFTSRLVNV

-198 EPKASLWLS
+198 EPKASFWLS

-218 TAVFHSVNAIHYK
+218 TAVFHSVNAIQYK
-231 DVKYVLSMMATGVSF
+231 DMKYVLFMMATGVSF

-255 TQLSVYVLRVLKKRE
+255 TQLSVYVLRALKKRE

-280 TISDLVYQLKDNAKM
+280 TISDLVYQLKDNARM

-302 SAVAFTA
+302 STVAFTA

-316 GNSSMAESDSPFAFS
+316 GNSSMAESKSPFAFTYQS
-331 YRSYN
+331 HN
-336 NNNLEKEHIKR
+336 NNHLEKEHLKK
-347 IESELNDGG
+347 IESELHDGE
-356 FNFKRVTYS
+356 FNFKQVTYS
-365 IKQISDTIYNSNVL
+365 IKQIRDTLYNNNI
-379 LSVIKISD
+379 LSTVIKLSD
-387 YNKLAEAFDFEKESL
+387 YNKLAKAFGFEKESL
-402 KDENESFV
+402 KDENDSLV
-410 IPSRK
+410 IPSKK
-415 VTNTKSNQNNFQ
+415 VANTKSNQNNFQ
-427 LLHGNIKKAMHVN
+427 LLYRDMKKDMHVN

-450 TNITTIIIPDSV
+450 TMVTIIIVPDAL
-462 YNQMIVDPENQY
+462 YNQMIADPENY
-474 GQFTINGFV
+474 YFETTINGFI

-494 EKILASLQKGNKD
+494 ENLLAAFQKDNTSKIED
-507 INDSRVYNE
+507 IVDNE
-516 SYQFSTLIFTW
+516 KYTFSTLIITW
-527 IAMKQ
+527 IVMKQ
-532 GFGLASIMSVL
+532 SFGLASIMSVL

-586 IVTRQLALLFF
+586 VVSRQLTLLFF
-597 LPIVIAITHSAVAFM
+597 LPISIAITHSTVAFM

-621 VLDSSVIVL
+621 VLGSSVMVL
-630 VCFLVLQIKYF
+630 ICFLVLQFIYF
-641 YFVRAQYLK
+641 YFVRSQYLK
-650 KCIKRFFNL
+650 KMYKTIF
-659 NIIK
+659 

>member
-50 ASITINTFA
+50 ASVTINTFA

-110 FIENIIIGT
+110 FIENIIIGI

-140 NNLLMIDKGLPFYM
+140 NNLLIIDKGLPFYV
-154 PFKAIGITFGAFLL
+154 PFKAIGITFGAFFL

-174 LFTSRLINV
+174 LFTSRLVNV

-198 EPKASLWLS
+198 EPKASFWLS
-207 LFALICIGLGY
+207 VFALICMGLGY

-231 DVKYVLSMMATGVSF
+231 DMNYVLFMMAAGVSF

-255 TQLSVYVLRVLKKRE
+255 TQLSVYVLRALKKRE

-316 GNSSMAESDSPFAFS
+316 GNSSMAESDNPFAFS
-331 YRSYN
+331 YKSYDN
-336 NNNLEKEHIKR
+336 NQLEKEHLKK
-347 IESELNDGG
+347 IESELHDGE
-356 FNFKRVTYS
+356 FKFKRVTYS
-365 IKQISDTIYNSNVL
+365 IKQVQDTLYNSNVL
-379 LSVIKISD
+379 SSVIKLSD
-387 YNKLAEAFDFEKESL
+387 YNKLAEAFGFGEENL
-402 KDENESFV
+402 KGENSSFV

-415 VTNTKSNQNNFQ
+415 VANTKSNQNNFQ
-427 LLHGNIKKAMHVN
+427 LLYRDIKKDMHVN

-450 TNITTIIIPDSV
+450 TMVTIIIVPDAV
-462 YNQMIVDPENQY
+462 YNQMVADPENY
-474 GQFTINGFV
+474 RFETTINGFI

-494 EKILASLQKGNKD
+494 ENLLEAFQKDNTSKIED
-507 INDSRVYNE
+507 IVDNE
-516 SYQFSTLIFTW
+516 KYTFSTLILTW
-527 IAMKQ
+527 IVMKQ
-532 GFGLASIMSVL
+532 SFGLASIMSVL

-586 IVTRQLALLFF
+586 IVSRQLALLFF
-597 LPIVIAITHSAVAFM
+597 LPIAIAITHSTVAFM

-621 VLDSSVIVL
+621 VLGSSVVVL
-630 VCFLVLQIKYF
+630 ICFLVMQIIYF

-650 KCIKRFFNL
+650 KIYKTIF
-659 NIIK
+659 

>member
-119 ASILTG
+119 ASILIG

-231 DVKYVLSMMATGVSF
+231 DVKYVLFMMATGVSF

-365 IKQISDTIYNSNVL
+365 IKQISDTIYNSNFL

-387 YNKLAEAFDFEKESL
+387 YNKLAEAFGFEKESL
-402 KDENESFV
+402 KDENDSFV

-462 YNQMIVDPENQY
+462 YNQMIVDPDNQY

-516 SYQFSTLIFTW
+516 SYQFSALIFIW

-532 GFGLASIMSVL
+532 SFGVASIMSVL

-621 VLDSSVIVL
+621 VLGSSVIVL
-630 VCFLVLQIKYF
+630 VCFLVLQIIYF
-641 YFVRAQYLK
+641 YFVRSQYLK
-650 KCIKRFFNL
+650 KMYKTIF
-659 NIIK
+659 

>member
-50 ASITINTFA
+50 TSVTINIVA

-110 FIENIIIGT
+110 FIENIIIGI

-140 NNLLMIDKGLPFYM
+140 NNLLIIDKGLPFYM
-154 PFKAIGITFGAFLL
+154 PFKAIGITFGAFFL

-174 LFTSRLINV
+174 LFTTRLVNV

-198 EPKASLWLS
+198 EPKASFWLS
-207 LFALICIGLGY
+207 LFALISIGLGY
-218 TAVFHSVNAIHYK
+218 TAVFHSINAIQYK
-231 DVKYVLSMMATGVSF
+231 GSNYVLFMMGAGVSF

-255 TQLSVYVLRVLKKRE
+255 TQLSVYVLRALKKRE

-302 SAVAFTA
+302 STVAFTA

-316 GNSSMAESDSPFAFS
+316 GNSSMAESESPFAFS
-331 YRSYN
+331 YQSYN
-336 NNNLEKEHIKR
+336 NNHLEKEHLKK
-347 IESELNDGG
+347 IESELHDGE
-356 FNFKRVTYS
+356 FNFKQVTYS
-365 IKQISDTIYNSNVL
+365 IKQIRDTLYNSNL
-379 LSVIKISD
+379 LSTVIKLSD
-387 YNKLAEAFDFEKESL
+387 YNKLAKAFGFEKESL
-402 KDENESFV
+402 KDGNDSVV

-415 VTNTKSNQNNFQ
+415 VANTKSNQNNFQ
-427 LLHGNIKKAMHVN
+427 LLYRDIKKDMHVN

-450 TNITTIIIPDSV
+450 TRVTIIIVPDAV
-462 YNQMIVDPENQY
+462 YNQMIPDPENY
-474 GQFTINGFV
+474 YFENTINGFI

-494 EKILASLQKGNKD
+494 ENIVAAFQKDNKGINEHIVDSEKYTFSALIL
-507 INDSRVYNE
+507 
-516 SYQFSTLIFTW
+516 TW
-527 IAMKQ
+527 IEMRQ

-586 IVTRQLALLFF
+586 VVSRQLTLLFF
-597 LPIVIAITHSAVAFM
+597 LPISIAITHSTVAFM

-621 VLDSSVIVL
+621 VLGSSVMVL
-630 VCFLVLQIKYF
+630 ICFLVLQIIYF
-641 YFVRAQYLK
+641 YFVRSQYLK
-650 KCIKRFFNL
+650 KMYKTIF
-659 NIIK
+659 

>member
-39 AFHPNLQGDLA
+39 AFHPNLQGDFA
-50 ASITINTFA
+50 TSVTINTFA

-110 FIENIIIGT
+110 FIENIIIGI

-140 NNLLMIDKGLPFYM
+140 NNLLMIDNGLPFYM
-154 PFKAIGITFGAFLL
+154 PFKAIGITFGAFFL

-174 LFTSRLINV
+174 LFTSRLVNV

-207 LFALICIGLGY
+207 LFALICMGLGY

-231 DVKYVLSMMATGVSF
+231 DVKYVLFMMAAGVSF

-316 GNSSMAESDSPFAFS
+316 GNSSMAESDSPFAFFYQS
-331 YRSYN
+331 YKN
-336 NNNLEKEHIKR
+336 NQLEKEHLKK
-347 IESELNDGG
+347 IESELNNGG
-356 FNFKRVTYS
+356 FNFKQVAYS
-365 IKQISDTIYNSNVL
+365 IKQIPDTLYNSNIL
-379 LSVIKISD
+379 LSVIKLSD
-387 YNKLAEAFDFEKESL
+387 YNKLADSFDFEKESL
-402 KDENESFV
+402 KDQNSSFV
-410 IPSRK
+410 IPSKK
-415 VTNTKSNQNNFQ
+415 VTNKKSNQNNFQ
-427 LLHGNIKKAMHVN
+427 LSYRNIKKDMHVD
-440 KILTPKELQD
+440 KILDPKELQD
-450 TNITTIIIPDSV
+450 TTVTIIIVPDTV
-462 YNQMIVDPENQY
+462 YNQMIVNPENNY
-474 GQFTINGFV
+474 GESTITGFI

-507 INDSRVYNE
+507 INNPRVYNE
-516 SYQFSTLIFTW
+516 SYQFSALIFTW

-586 IVTRQLALLFF
+586 IVSRQLVLLFF
-597 LPIVIAITHSAVAFM
+597 LPIVIAITHSAVAFA
-612 ALQKLANFS
+612 ALQKLADFS
-621 VLDSSVIVL
+621 VLGSSVMVL
-630 VCFLVLQIKYF
+630 ICFLFLQIIYF
-641 YFVRAQYLK
+641 YVVRAQYLK
-650 KCIKRFFNL
+650 KMYKTIF
-659 NIIK
+659 

>member
-39 AFHPNLQGDLA
+39 AFHPNLKGDIA
-50 ASITINTFA
+50 ASVTINTFA

-110 FIENIIIGT
+110 FIENIIIGI

-154 PFKAIGITFGAFLL
+154 PFKAIGITFGAFFL

-174 LFTSRLINV
+174 LFTSRLVNV
-183 EQLVELIKAEEKPKP
+183 EKLVELIKAEEKPKP
-198 EPKASLWLS
+198 EPKASFGLS
-207 LFALICIGLGY
+207 LFALVCIGLGY
-218 TAVFHSVNAIHYK
+218 TAVFHSVKAIHYK
-231 DVKYVLSMMATGVSF
+231 DMNYVLFMMATGVSF

-255 TQLSVYVLRVLKKRE
+255 TQLSVYVLRALKKRE

-316 GNSSMAESDSPFAFS
+316 GNSSMAESDNPFAFS
-331 YRSYN
+331 YKSYDN
-336 NNNLEKEHIKR
+336 NQLEKEHLKK
-347 IESELNDGG
+347 IESELHDGK
-356 FNFKRVTYS
+356 FKFKRVTYS
-365 IKQISDTIYNSNVL
+365 IKQVRDTLYYSKVSS
-379 LSVIKISD
+379 SVIKLSD
-387 YNKLAEAFDFEKESL
+387 YNKLAEAFGFEEENL
-402 KDENESFV
+402 KGENSSFV

-415 VTNTKSNQNNFQ
+415 VANTKSNQNNFQ
-427 LLHGNIKKAMHVN
+427 LLYRDIKKDMHVN
-440 KILTPKELQD
+440 KIVTPKELQD
-450 TNITTIIIPDSV
+450 TMVTIIIVPDAV
-462 YNQMIVDPENQY
+462 YNQMIADPENY
-474 GQFTINGFV
+474 HFETTINGFI

-494 EKILASLQKGNKD
+494 ENLLAAFQKDYTSKIED
-507 INDSRVYNE
+507 IVDNE
-516 SYQFSTLIFTW
+516 KYTFSTLILTW
-527 IAMKQ
+527 IVMKQ

-586 IVTRQLALLFF
+586 IVSRQLALLFF
-597 LPIVIAITHSAVAFM
+597 LPIAIAITHSTVAFM

-621 VLDSSVIVL
+621 VLGSSVMVL
-630 VCFLVLQIKYF
+630 ICFLVMQIIYF

-650 KCIKRFFNL
+650 KMYKTIF
-659 NIIK
+659 

>member
-110 FIENIIIGT
+110 FIENIIIGI

-154 PFKAIGITFGAFLL
+154 PFKAIGITFGAFFL

-174 LFTSRLINV
+174 LFTSRLVNV

-231 DVKYVLSMMATGVSF
+231 DVKYILFMMATGVSF

-280 TISDLVYQLKDNAKM
+280 TISDLVYQLKDNARM

-316 GNSSMAESDSPFAFS
+316 GNSSIAESDSPFAFS
-331 YRSYN
+331 YQSN
-336 NNNLEKEHIKR
+336 NNNQLEKAHLKK
-347 IESELNDGG
+347 IERELHDGE
-356 FNFKRVTYS
+356 FKFKRVTYS
-365 IKQISDTIYNSNVL
+365 IKQVRDTLYNSNFL
-379 LSVIKISD
+379 SSVIKLSD
-387 YNKLAEAFDFEKESL
+387 YNKLAEALGFKEENL
-402 KDENESFV
+402 KGENSSF
-410 IPSRK
+410 IISSRK
-415 VTNTKSNQNNFQ
+415 VANTKSNPTKFQ
-427 LLHGNIKKAMHVN
+427 FLHGNININMHVN

-450 TNITTIIIPDSV
+450 KYQTIIIVPDAV
-462 YNQMIVDPENQY
+462 YNQMLVNPEDQY
-474 GQFTINGFV
+474 GEYTINGFI

-494 EKILASLQKGNKD
+494 EKIVSAFEKDNKG
-507 INDSRVYNE
+507 INEPVVYNE

-612 ALQKLANFS
+612 ALQNLADFS
-621 VLDSSVIVL
+621 VLGSSVIVL
-630 VCFLVLQIKYF
+630 ICFLVMQIIYF

-650 KCIKRFFNL
+650 KMYKTIF
-659 NIIK
+659 

>member
-50 ASITINTFA
+50 TSVTINTFA

-110 FIENIIIGT
+110 FIENIIIGI

-154 PFKAIGITFGAFLL
+154 PFKAIGITFGAFFL

-174 LFTSRLINV
+174 LFTSGLVNV

-198 EPKASLWLS
+198 EPKASFWLS

-218 TAVFHSVNAIHYK
+218 TAVFHSVNAIQYK
-231 DVKYVLSMMATGVSF
+231 DMNYILFMMATGVSF

-255 TQLSVYVLRVLKKRE
+255 TQLSVYVLRVLKKKE

-280 TISDLVYQLKDNAKM
+280 TISDLVFQLKDNAKM

-302 SAVAFTA
+302 STVAFTA

-316 GNSSMAESDSPFAFS
+316 GNSSMAESDNPFAFS
-331 YRSYN
+331 YQSYN
-336 NNNLEKEHIKR
+336 NNPLEKEHLKK
-347 IESELNDGG
+347 IESELHDGE
-356 FNFKRVTYS
+356 FKFKRVTYS
-365 IKQISDTIYNSNVL
+365 IKQVRDTLYDSNILSNV
-379 LSVIKISD
+379 IKLSD
-387 YNKLAEAFDFEKESL
+387 YNKLAEAFGFEEENL
-402 KDENESFV
+402 KGENSSFV

-415 VTNTKSNQNNFQ
+415 IANTKSNPTKFQ
-427 LLHGNIKKAMHVN
+427 FLHGNMNINMHVN

-450 TNITTIIIPDSV
+450 KNTTIIIVPDAV
-462 YNQMIVDPENQY
+462 YNQMLVDPEDHY
-474 GQFTINGFV
+474 GESTINGFI

-488 KTKKVA
+488 NTKKVA
-494 EKILASLQKGNKD
+494 GKIVSAFQKDNEG
-507 INDSRVYNE
+507 IHEPIVYNE
-516 SYQFSTLIFTW
+516 QYKFSSLISTW
-527 IAMKQ
+527 IVMKQ

-586 IVTRQLALLFF
+586 IVSRQLTLLFF
-597 LPIVIAITHSAVAFM
+597 LPILIAITHSAVAFM
-612 ALQKLANFS
+612 ALQNLANFS
-621 VLDSSVIVL
+621 VLGSSVMVL
-630 VCFLVLQIKYF
+630 ICFLIMQIIYF

-650 KCIKRFFNL
+650 KMYKTIF
-659 NIIK
+659 

>member
-50 ASITINTFA
+50 ASVTINTFA

-102 RSQLNKLV
+102 RSQLNKLI
-110 FIENIIIGT
+110 FIENTIIGI

-154 PFKAIGITFGAFLL
+154 PFKAIGITFGAFFL

-174 LFTSRLINV
+174 LFTSRLVNV

-198 EPKASLWLS
+198 EPKSSFWLS

-218 TAVFHSVNAIHYK
+218 TAVFHSVNAIQYK
-231 DVKYVLSMMATGVSF
+231 DMKYVLFMMATGVSF

-255 TQLSVYVLRVLKKRE
+255 TQLSVYVLRALKKRE

-316 GNSSMAESDSPFAFS
+316 GNSSMAESNSPFAFS
-331 YRSYN
+331 YQSYN
-336 NNNLEKEHIKR
+336 NNPLEKEHLKK
-347 IESELNDGG
+347 IESELNNGG
-356 FNFKRVTYS
+356 FKFKQVAYS
-365 IKQISDTIYNSNVL
+365 IKQIPDTLYNSNIL

-387 YNKLAEAFDFEKESL
+387 YNKLAEAFGFEKESL
-402 KDENESFV
+402 KGENDSFV

-415 VTNTKSNQNNFQ
+415 VTNTKSNQNNFR
-427 LLHGNIKKAMHVN
+427 LSHRNIKIDMHVN
-440 KILTPKELQD
+440 KTLTPKELQD
-450 TNITTIIIPDSV
+450 TNITTIIIQDAV
-462 YNQMIVDPENQY
+462 YNQMIVDPENY
-474 GQFTINGFV
+474 RGESTINGFI

-488 KTKKVA
+488 KTKKVT
-494 EKILASLQKGNKD
+494 EKIVTTLQKDNEG
-507 INDSRVYNE
+507 IHEPVLYNE
-516 SYQFSTLIFTW
+516 QYKFSSLISTW
-527 IAMKQ
+527 IVMKQ

-586 IVTRQLALLFF
+586 IVSRQLALLFF
-597 LPIVIAITHSAVAFM
+597 LPIAIAITHSTVAFM

-621 VLDSSVIVL
+621 VLGSSVIVL
-630 VCFLVLQIKYF
+630 VCFLVLQIIYF
-641 YFVRAQYLK
+641 YFVRSQYLK
-650 KCIKRFFNL
+650 KMYKTIF
-659 NIIK
+659 

>member
-119 ASILTG
+119 TSILTG

-231 DVKYVLSMMATGVSF
+231 DVKYVLFMMATGVSF

-365 IKQISDTIYNSNVL
+365 IKQISDTIYNSNFL

-387 YNKLAEAFDFEKESL
+387 YNKLAEAFGFEKESL
-402 KDENESFV
+402 KDENDSFV

-462 YNQMIVDPENQY
+462 YNQMIVDPDNQY

-516 SYQFSTLIFTW
+516 SYQFSALIFIW

-532 GFGLASIMSVL
+532 SFGVASIMSVL

-621 VLDSSVIVL
+621 VLGSSVIVL
-630 VCFLVLQIKYF
+630 VCFLVLQIIYF
-641 YFVRAQYLK
+641 YFVRSQYLK
-650 KCIKRFFNL
+650 KMYKTIF
-659 NIIK
+659 

>member
-50 ASITINTFA
+50 ASVTINTFA

-110 FIENIIIGT
+110 FIENIIIGI

-140 NNLLMIDKGLPFYM
+140 NNLLIIDKGLPFYV
-154 PFKAIGITFGAFLL
+154 PFKAIGITFGAFFL

-174 LFTSRLINV
+174 LFTSRLVNV

-198 EPKASLWLS
+198 EPKASFWLS
-207 LFALICIGLGY
+207 VFALICMGLGY
-218 TAVFHSVNAIHYK
+218 TAVFHSVQAIHYK
-231 DVKYVLSMMATGVSF
+231 DMKYVLFMMATGVSF

-255 TQLSVYVLRVLKKRE
+255 TQLSVYVLRALKKRE

-316 GNSSMAESDSPFAFS
+316 GNSSMAESDNPFAFS
-331 YRSYN
+331 YESYN
-336 NNNLEKEHIKR
+336 NNPLEKEHLKR
-347 IESELNDGG
+347 IESELNNDG
-356 FNFKRVTYS
+356 FKFKQVAYS
-365 IKQISDTIYNSNVL
+365 IKQIPDTLYNSNVL

-387 YNKLAEAFDFEKESL
+387 YNRLAESFDFEKESL
-402 KDENESFV
+402 KDQNSSFV
-410 IPSRK
+410 IPSKK
-415 VTNTKSNQNNFQ
+415 VSNTKSNQNDFQ
-427 LLHGNIKKAMHVN
+427 LLHENIKKDMHVD

-450 TNITTIIIPDSV
+450 TTVTIIIVPDAV

-474 GQFTINGFV
+474 GQSTINGFI

-494 EKILASLQKGNKD
+494 EKIVTTLQKDNEG
-507 INDSRVYNE
+507 IHEPVLYNE
-516 SYQFSTLIFTW
+516 QYKFSSLISTW
-527 IAMKQ
+527 IVMKQ

-576 VGLSKPELKK
+576 VGLSKRELKK
-586 IVTRQLALLFF
+586 IVSRQLALLFF
-597 LPIVIAITHSAVAFM
+597 LPIIIAITHSAVAFT
-612 ALQKLANFS
+612 ALQELADFS
-621 VLDSSVIVL
+621 VLGSSVMVL
-630 VCFLVLQIKYF
+630 ICFLILQIIYF
-641 YFVRAQYLK
+641 YFVRSQYLK
-650 KCIKRFFNL
+650 KMYKTIF
-659 NIIK
+659 

>member
-1 MTFRQFAFN
+1 N

-50 ASITINTFA
+50 TSVTINTFA

-110 FIENIIIGT
+110 FIENIIIGI

-154 PFKAIGITFGAFLL
+154 PFKAIGITFGAFFL

-174 LFTSRLINV
+174 LFTSRLVNV

-198 EPKASLWLS
+198 EPKSSFWLS

-218 TAVFHSVNAIHYK
+218 TAVFHSVNAIQYK
-231 DVKYVLSMMATGVSF
+231 DMQYVLFMMATGVSF

-302 SAVAFTA
+302 STVAFTA

-316 GNSSMAESDSPFAFS
+316 GNSSMAESESPFAFS
-331 YRSYN
+331 YQSYN
-336 NNNLEKEHIKR
+336 NNHLEKEHLKK
-347 IESELNDGG
+347 IESELHGG
-356 FNFKRVTYS
+356 EFNFKQVTYS
-365 IKQISDTIYNSNVL
+365 IKQIQDTLYNSNI
-379 LSVIKISD
+379 LSTVIKLSD
-387 YNKLAEAFDFEKESL
+387 YNKLAKAFGFEKESL
-402 KDENESFV
+402 KDENDSLV
-410 IPSRK
+410 IPSK
-415 VTNTKSNQNNFQ
+415 KIANSKSNQNSFQ
-427 LLHGNIKKAMHVN
+427 LLYRDIKKDMHVN

-450 TNITTIIIPDSV
+450 TRVTIIIVPDAV
-462 YNQMIVDPENQY
+462 YNQMIVDPENY
-474 GQFTINGFV
+474 YFEYIINGFI

-494 EKILASLQKGNKD
+494 ENIVAAFQKDNKG
-507 INDSRVYNE
+507 INEHIIDNE
-516 SYQFSTLIFTW
+516 KYTFSTLILTW
-527 IAMKQ
+527 IGMKQ

-576 VGLSKPELKK
+576 VGLSKLELKK
-586 IVTRQLALLFF
+586 IVSRQLVLLFF
-597 LPIVIAITHSAVAFM
+597 LPIVIAITHSVVAFM
-612 ALQKLANFS
+612 ALQKLADFS
-621 VLDSSVIVL
+621 VLGSSVIVL
-630 VCFLVLQIKYF
+630 VCFLVLQIIYF

-650 KCIKRFFNL
+650 KMYKTMI
-659 NIIK
+659 

>member
-50 ASITINTFA
+50 TSVTINTFA

-110 FIENIIIGT
+110 FIENIIIGI

-154 PFKAIGITFGAFLL
+154 PFKAIGITFGAFFL

-174 LFTSRLINV
+174 LFTSRLVNV

-198 EPKASLWLS
+198 EPKSSFWLS

-218 TAVFHSVNAIHYK
+218 TAVFHSVNAIQYK
-231 DVKYVLSMMATGVSF
+231 DMQYVLFMMATGVSF

-302 SAVAFTA
+302 STVAFTA

-316 GNSSMAESDSPFAFS
+316 GNSSMAESESPFAFS
-331 YRSYN
+331 YQSYN
-336 NNNLEKEHIKR
+336 NNHLEKEHLKK
-347 IESELNDGG
+347 IESELHGG
-356 FNFKRVTYS
+356 EFNFKQVTYS
-365 IKQISDTIYNSNVL
+365 IKQIQDTLYNSNI
-379 LSVIKISD
+379 LSTVIKLSD
-387 YNKLAEAFDFEKESL
+387 YNKLAKAFGFEKESL
-402 KDENESFV
+402 KDENDSLV
-410 IPSRK
+410 IPSK
-415 VTNTKSNQNNFQ
+415 KIANSKSNQNSFQ
-427 LLHGNIKKAMHVN
+427 LLYRDIKKDMHVN

-450 TNITTIIIPDSV
+450 TRVTIIIVPDAV
-462 YNQMIVDPENQY
+462 YNQMIVDPENY
-474 GQFTINGFV
+474 YFEYIINGFI

-494 EKILASLQKGNKD
+494 ENIVAAFQKDNKG
-507 INDSRVYNE
+507 INEHIIDNE
-516 SYQFSTLIFTW
+516 KYTFSTLILTW
-527 IAMKQ
+527 IGMKQ

-576 VGLSKPELKK
+576 VS
-586 IVTRQLALLFF
+586 
-597 LPIVIAITHSAVAFM
+597 
-612 ALQKLANFS
+612 
-621 VLDSSVIVL
+621 
-630 VCFLVLQIKYF
+630 
-641 YFVRAQYLK
+641 
-650 KCIKRFFNL
+650 
-659 NIIK
+659 

>member
-1 MTFRQFAFN
+1 MTFQQFAFN
-10 NVIRSKRTYLA
+10 NVIRSKRSYLA

-50 ASITINTFA
+50 ASVTINTFA

-110 FIENIIIGT
+110 FIENIIIGI

-154 PFKAIGITFGAFLL
+154 PFKAIGITFGAFFL

-174 LFTSRLINV
+174 LFTSRLVNV
-183 EQLVELIKAEEKPKP
+183 EQLVELIKSEEKPKP

-207 LFALICIGLGY
+207 LFALISIGLGY

-231 DVKYVLSMMATGVSF
+231 DMKYVLFMMATGVSF

-255 TQLSVYVLRVLKKRE
+255 TQLSVYVLRFLKKRE

-316 GNSSMAESDSPFAFS
+316 GNSSMAESDNPFAFS
-331 YRSYN
+331 YKSYDN
-336 NNNLEKEHIKR
+336 NQLEKEHLKK
-347 IESELNDGG
+347 IESELHDGE
-356 FNFKRVTYS
+356 FKFKRVTYS
-365 IKQISDTIYNSNVL
+365 IKQVRDTLYNSNVSS
-379 LSVIKISD
+379 SVIKLSD
-387 YNKLAEAFDFEKESL
+387 YNKLAEAFGFEEENL
-402 KDENESFV
+402 KGENSSFV

-415 VTNTKSNQNNFQ
+415 VANTKSNQNNFQ
-427 LLHGNIKKAMHVN
+427 LLYRDIKKDMHVN
-440 KILTPKELQD
+440 KILNPKELQD
-450 TNITTIIIPDSV
+450 TMVTIIIVPDAV
-462 YNQMIVDPENQY
+462 YNQMIADPENY
-474 GQFTINGFV
+474 HFETTINGFI

-494 EKILASLQKGNKD
+494 ENLLAAFQKDNTGKIED
-507 INDSRVYNE
+507 IVDNE
-516 SYQFSTLIFTW
+516 KYTFSTLILTW
-527 IAMKQ
+527 IVMKQ
-532 GFGLASIMSVL
+532 GFGLTSIMSVL

-586 IVTRQLALLFF
+586 IVSRQLALLFF
-597 LPIVIAITHSAVAFM
+597 LPIAIAITHSTVAFM

-621 VLDSSVIVL
+621 VLGSSVMVL
-630 VCFLVLQIKYF
+630 ICFLVMQIIYF

-650 KCIKRFFNL
+650 KMYKTIF
-659 NIIK
+659 